1 MNRII
6 VSVFFISFSVSAVE
20 KALVYKEEEELFK
33 LSENS
38 TLAAAQEKY
47 MHVIESGDIFCSLEA
62 YAKLINTYYQVY
74 PDKRPKE
81 KPLEIW
87 KWVKSLLQ
95 SSEQKERNFIV

>member
-47 MHVIESGDIFCSLEA
+47 MPVIESGDIFCSLEA
-62 YAKLINTYYQVY
+62 CALLVNTYYQVY
-74 PDKRPKE
+74 PDKRPQEESFKVWE
-81 KPLEIW
+81 KI
-87 KWVKSLLQ
+87 KSLFK
-95 SSEQKERNFIV
+95 SSEKKERNFIV